1 MPQFRGCVGAHIPL
15 LYIRIMLELLSRLAV
30 ALAIGLL
37 IGLERGWHKRDEQ
50 ESSHAAG
57 LRTFALCGLLG
68 GVSGVVTLATGPIV
82 LGAIFL
88 GYTAAFIA
96 FHWLEAKLNND
107 VGMTSVIAGLLTF
120 VLGAYAVMGNLQV
133 AIACSVAM
141 ALVLALRD
149 PLHKWVASLR
159 WEEIRAVLILLAM
172 TFLLLPLLPNRTVD
186 PWNSINPSQIW
197 MLAIMIAAISFGGYV
212 AVRLFGDRLGVAMA
226 GITGGLASST
236 ATTLTLARLAKTST
250 SSERMLAGGILLAGV
265 VMVIRVGIVASLLNR
280 DLAPLL
286 WMPLIALA
294 VVQAAAAGLFLL
306 RKQEDVR
313 PDLAVSNPL
322 ELGTAIKLALLIAV
336 VTVVTDLVH
345 EYAGHAGVLIIAA
358 ISGVM
363 DVDAITISMSKLGG
377 NQLPLEMAAR
387 AIALA
392 VAVNTLAKAVMATS
406 VGGRKIGL
414 FVGSASLIA
423 VAAGVA
429 VALFV

>member
-1 MPQFRGCVGAHIPL
+1 
-15 LYIRIMLELLSRLAV
+15 
-30 ALAIGLL
+30 
-37 IGLERGWHKRDEQ
+37 
-50 ESSHAAG
+50 
-57 LRTFALCGLLG
+57 
-68 GVSGVVTLATGPIV
+68 
-82 LGAIFL
+82 
-88 GYTAAFIA
+88 
-96 FHWLEAKLNND
+96 
-107 VGMTSVIAGLLTF
+107 
-120 VLGAYAVMGNLQV
+120 MGNLQV

-236 ATTLTLARLAKTST
+236 ATTLTLARLAKTSA
-250 SSERMLAGGILLAGV
+250 SSERLLAGGILLAGV
-265 VMVIRVGIVASLLNR
+265 VMVIRVGVVASLLNR

-336 VTVVTDLVH
+336 VTVLTDLVH
-345 EYAGHAGVLIIAA
+345 EYVGNAGVLIIAA